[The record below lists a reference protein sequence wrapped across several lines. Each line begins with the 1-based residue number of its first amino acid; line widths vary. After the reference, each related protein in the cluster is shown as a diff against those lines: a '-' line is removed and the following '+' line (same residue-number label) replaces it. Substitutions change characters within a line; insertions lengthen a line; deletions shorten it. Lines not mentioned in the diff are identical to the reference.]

1 MYEKGKHN
9 ISKPMGSS
17 SKNIFI
23 ALSADIIKL
32 QRSSASTLAAYMQA
46 VQQEGEIMPQNSRW
60 HHMINLRAA
69 TNGIET
75 TKQYK
80 ESMIGRVGSLRKSTR
95 LTNCHPD

>member
-1 MYEKGKHN
+1 MHGKCKHN

-32 QRSSASTLAAYMQA
+32 QRSPVSTLAAYTQA
-46 VQQEGEIMPQNSRW
+46 LQQEGEIMPPNSRW
-60 HHMINLRAA
+60 HHMIKLRAA
-69 TNGIET
+69 TNGTET

-80 ESMIGRVGSLRKSTR
+80 ESMI
-95 LTNCHPD
+95 